1 MTPDQII
8 EDFKNIMIGVKHL
21 HRKGISHMDIVPR
34 NIYLIRENNIS
45 TIKLGNFGCFIR
57 QGKDV
62 NSLFTM
68 LIDYDKRLKPP
79 EFFIG
84 AQYPLE
90 SRFASDVW
98 MIGTSFVAF
107 LTGMDSLLADS

>member
-57 QGKDV
+57 
-62 NSLFTM
+62 
-68 LIDYDKRLKPP
+68 
-79 EFFIG
+79 
-84 AQYPLE
+84 
-90 SRFASDVW
+90 
-98 MIGTSFVAF
+98 
-107 LTGMDSLLADS
+107 